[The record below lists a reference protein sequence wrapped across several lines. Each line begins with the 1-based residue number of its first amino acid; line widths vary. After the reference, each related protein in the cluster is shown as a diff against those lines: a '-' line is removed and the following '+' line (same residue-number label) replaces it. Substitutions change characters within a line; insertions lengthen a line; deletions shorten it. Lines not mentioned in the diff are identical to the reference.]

1 MATNLI
7 VAQVIIAITLIL
19 MIIGRTPLFMTAM
32 IGATIAALVGG
43 IPLTSAEGVS
53 IKSQYWST
61 WQAFCFSSAS

>member
-32 IGATIAALVGG
+32 IGATIAFLVG
-43 IPLTSAEGVS
+43 
-53 IKSQYWST
+53 
-61 WQAFCFSSAS
+61 